1 MQKLTAPDIR
11 SHKTCHGNPPLT
23 MVTAYDAASARIADK
38 AGVDIIL
45 VGDSLA
51 MVVQGRADTLRV
63 TVDEIAYHTAA
74 VARVNPSAH
83 VVSDMPWMSY
93 HTSRDSAIRNAAELI
108 RSGAQSVKIEC
119 GRYSLQT
126 PHTTQTPHTADTY
139 TAQTAH
145 TTDAHA
151 AQRDSRLRKH
161 SRLHVLD
168 SIITADI
175 PVMAHIGLT
184 PQSLH
189 ALGGFKVQGQTE
201 TAANE
206 LVKSAQALENV
217 GCYAIVIECVPPH
230 VAEMVTNSVRIPTI
244 GIGAG
249 IHCDGQVLV
258 YHDILGLEPG
268 KTPKFVRRYE
278 DMYTQS
284 VEAVKRFASDVRS
297 GDFPSGEETYS

>member
-1 MQKLTAPDIR
+1 
-11 SHKTCHGNPPLT
+11 
-23 MVTAYDAASARIADK
+23 MVTAYDAASARIADE

-51 MVVQGRADTLRV
+51 MVVQGHSDTLRV

-108 RSGAQSVKIEC
+108 RSGAQSVKLEC
-119 GRYSLQT
+119 GRHSL
-126 PHTTQTPHTADTY
+126 HTAQT
-139 TAQTAH
+139 TNAQTAH
-145 TTDAHA
+145 MTDAQTTQTTDIYG
-151 AQRDSRLRKH
+151 AQRGSRLFKH
-161 SRLHVLD
+161 SRLCVID

-201 TAANE
+201 TAANQ

-217 GCYAIVIECVPPH
+217 GCYAIVVECVPPH
-230 VAEMVTNSVRIPTI
+230 VAEMVTSSVGIPTI

-268 KTPKFVRRYE
+268 RTPKFVRRYE

-284 VEAVKRFASDVRS
+284 VAAVKQFACDVRS
-297 GDFPSGEETYS
+297 GDFPSRAESYI